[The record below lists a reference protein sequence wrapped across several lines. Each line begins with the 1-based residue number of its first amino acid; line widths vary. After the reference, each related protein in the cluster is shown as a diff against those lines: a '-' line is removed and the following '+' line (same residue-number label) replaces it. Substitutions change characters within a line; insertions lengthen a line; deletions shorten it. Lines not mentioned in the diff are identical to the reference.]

1 MDNFNKL
8 LFKFNFIY
16 NDYKINK
23 NNYDLQVNN
32 RPNGQNYYEIRH
44 DINGPPP
51 NGVIDNILTNAI
63 TTHFLKDK
71 ETILEIIN
79 LYSMIYEKF
88 IAMYTTDNYI
98 YNNRIVFTLKGG
110 LSMLLTVN
118 RYVYEMP
125 LKLGDVF
132 LKDFVNDVITKS
144 DIDFGL
150 IINYDNLSL
159 ENQNKLFNDMYN
171 MSFII
176 LYIVR
181 EYITTNK
188 YKFSD
193 FEKSKPEYQQSILKN
208 IREKINNKLNLTHNK
223 FCKININDINE
234 EDPCPNDVEY
244 YNSFSYDKLIVHSNA
259 NYNEMYIINPQKI
272 GLLNFDKQYNYILSS
287 NIVEWTDSRNK
298 IIKFGLVRMKIF
310 FNLYNN
316 IDANNCCENAK
327 HSGELIDISIP
338 HPSYKTNYTI
348 SDFKKYKID
357 NFNITMPILDHH
369 YNDLYYMLYKI
380 VRFPWDINKYEKR
393 LKRYFTLSIIQLLL
407 KSNQGNAITEL
418 RNIQAFFER
427 TNEYLGNYN
436 NNFTYT
442 NNLFLNGGL
451 NADMSTITMCSIFD
465 DILTLINGT
474 KNKITQND
482 YDNNVNNIKDNLN
495 IFINL
500 LKTNIKNIIN
510 FIGLYIGQLSTPRA
524 LYNSNNLTNN
534 VGLLGGKKMIGG
546 SKNSTILN
554 KLINMTSNFKNI
566 ILTEES
572 FRIFYKCYEYLIPLF
587 LDNTSKNQIFID
599 VTGKEI
605 YNSANDPN
613 INVYNCFGQRK
624 KLNGDNIIPYM
635 FLNFLVEYHTFLI
648 YYMGMNFNTKS
659 LDVDRNYKSN
669 INWSGGSR
677 NYGNIIERYKDE
689 LLNKNID
696 TMLTDFNTEL
706 NMIYYRFII
715 TLIKNL
721 TTIVIDGQSYSC
733 DIEEIKSTIFG
744 LNDYKIDHSDKY
756 DYLNYLYHDWKIR
769 LSHFMKNKYNVLL
782 TKYNEII
789 RYINSIIY
797 DTINHIL
804 SQNGTNQLNE
814 LYNTNLTGLFSY
826 IYFYEDY
833 GNYINKNRKIGCCI
847 NTTTMEIYLLLKI
860 HEDNSQVGFAI
871 EVPNT
876 VNHRIWTISQ
886 REMQKNMSHWCGTW
900 LSSFKDTTSNVS
912 VIRINTF
919 RNIYSN
925 NTRYMIY
932 DYSTTNLTNNGN
944 NIDTAILASKKN
956 LLKSFIYLPIDMK
969 IEYLRQNAN
978 IINAANATYNNV
990 LKNTLLENLAAEL
1003 KRIIN

>member
-1 MDNFNKL
+1 MDNLNKL
-8 LFKFNFIY
+8 LFKFNFVY

-23 NNYDLQVNN
+23 NNYDLQINN
-32 RPNGQNYYEIRH
+32 RPNGQNYYEIRD

-51 NGVIDNILTNAI
+51 NDIINNILTNAI
-63 TTHFLKDK
+63 TTHFLKNK

-79 LYSMIYEKF
+79 LYSAIYEYF
-88 IAMYTTDNYI
+88 IDKYTTDNYI
-98 YNNRIVFTLKGG
+98 YKDRIIFTLKGG

-125 LKLGDVF
+125 LNLGDIF
-132 LKDFVNDVITKS
+132 LKNFVNNVITKS
-144 DIDFGL
+144 DIDFGI
-150 IINYDNLSL
+150 IINYDGLSL

-171 MSFII
+171 ISFII
-176 LYIVR
+176 LHIVR

-208 IREKINNKLNLTHNK
+208 IREEINYKLNLTNNT

-234 EDPCPNDVEY
+234 EEPCPNDVEY
-244 YNSFSYDKLIVHSNA
+244 YNSFSYDKLIIHSNT
-259 NYNEMYIINPQKI
+259 NYNETYIINPKKI
-272 GLLNFDKQYNYILSS
+272 GLLDFDKQYNYILSS
-287 NIVEWTDSRNK
+287 NIIEWTDSRDK
-298 IIKFGLVRMKIF
+298 MIKFGLVRMKIF
-310 FNLYNN
+310 FNLYNKFSIN
-316 IDANNCCENAK
+316 SCCEHAK
-327 HSGELIDISIP
+327 HAGELIDISIP

-348 SDFKKYKID
+348 RDFKKYKID
-357 NFNITMPILDHH
+357 NFNITMPILNHH

-393 LKRYFTLSIIQLLL
+393 LKRYFTLLIIQLLI
-407 KSNQGNAITEL
+407 KSNQNTIREL
-418 RNIQAFFER
+418 RNIKAFFEK
-427 TNEYLGNYN
+427 TNEYLNNYN
-436 NNFTYT
+436 NSFTYT
-442 NNLFLNGGL
+442 NNLFLNRAL
-451 NADMSTITMCSIFD
+451 NADMRTIMMCSIFD
-465 DILTLINGT
+465 DILTLINET
-474 KNKITQND
+474 KYKITQND

-500 LKTNIKNIIN
+500 LKTNIKNIIE
-510 FIGLYIGQLSTPRA
+510 FIGLYITNLLNPHS
-524 LYNSNNLTNN
+524 LYNANNLTNN
-534 VGLLGGKKMIGG
+534 VGLIGGKKMIGG
-546 SKNSTILN
+546 SKNSIILN

-599 VTGKEI
+599 INGTEI
-605 YNSANDPN
+605 YNSANVAN
-613 INVYNCFGQRK
+613 NSVYNCFGQRK
-624 KLNGDNIIPYM
+624 KLNEDNIIPYM

-659 LDVDRNYKSN
+659 LVIDANYKSN
-669 INWSGGSR
+669 IAWTNVPR
-677 NYGNIIERYKDE
+677 NHAIIIDKYKDE

-696 TMLTDFNTEL
+696 TILTDFNTEL

-715 TLIKNL
+715 NLIKKL
-721 TTIVIDGQSYSC
+721 RAIVIKGKLYSF
-733 DIEEIKSTIFG
+733 DIEEIKSIIFE
-744 LNDYKIDHSDKY
+744 LNDYRIDHSDKY

-769 LSHFMKNKYNVLL
+769 LSHFMKNKYTQLY
-782 TKYNEII
+782 TKYNKII

-797 DTINHIL
+797 EIINNIL
-804 SQNGTNQLNE
+804 SQNGNNQLNE

-833 GNYINKNRKIGCCI
+833 GNYINKNRKSGCCI
-847 NTTTMEIYLLLKI
+847 NTSTMEMYLLLKI

-871 EVPNT
+871 EVEDNI
-876 VNHRIWTISQ
+876 NHAYWIISQ
-886 REMQKNMSHWCGTW
+886 REMQRNMSHWCGTW
-900 LSSFKDTTSNVS
+900 ISSFRSITTGRS
-912 VIRINTF
+912 IMQRQTF
-919 RNIYSN
+919 RKIYQL
-925 NTRYMIY
+925 NTKYMIY
-932 DYSTTNLTNNGN
+932 DYSTINLTNNNN
-944 NIDTAILASKKN
+944 NIDNAILASKKK
-956 LLKSFIYLPIDMK
+956 LLKSFIYLPVDIK

-978 IINAANATYNNV
+978 IINAANNTYNNV